1 MAKATAEILDDA
13 IDLHERRKSE
23 RAELLVRVNYQSVD
37 ELFSEFARNINE
49 GGLFVETESPHPVG
63 TAVTLQFQ
71 IPGSEEPVQV
81 AGNVVRATDAVSGD
95 TPGMGIEFDGLGST
109 DQRRVNDLVRNLRAL
124 RSS

>member
-1 MAKATAEILDDA
+1 MAKATAEILGDA
-13 IDLHERRKSE
+13 IGLHERRKSE
-23 RAELLVRVNYQSVD
+23 RAQLLVRVNYQTVD

-81 AGNVVRATDAVSGD
+81 AGNVVRATDTASGE
-95 TPGMGIEFDGLGST
+95 TPGMGIEFDSLGSS

-124 RSS
+124 RPS